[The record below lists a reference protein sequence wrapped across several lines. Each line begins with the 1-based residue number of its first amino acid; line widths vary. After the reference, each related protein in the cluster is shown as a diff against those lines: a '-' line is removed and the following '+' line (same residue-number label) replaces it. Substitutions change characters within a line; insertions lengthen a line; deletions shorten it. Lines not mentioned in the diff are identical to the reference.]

1 MIKTS
6 YEDQPCERCGSKKSI
21 TIIQKVASSI
31 SPSGAKIEYSQIV
44 CTNKAC
50 QQEFDR
56 RLVEKTQKNEAIQL
70 KRAEEKAARKAQA

>member
-6 YEDQPCERCGSKKSI
+6 YADQPCERCGSKKGI
-21 TIIQKVASSI
+21 IIIQKVASTISI
-31 SPSGAKIEYSQIV
+31 GAKIEYSQLV
-44 CTNKAC
+44 CTNKKC

-56 RLVEKTQKNEAIQL
+56 KLLEKTQKNAEIQL